1 MTLRVNSAPLTIKRG
16 RTFFKP
22 SAAPPCM
29 VDNRFIEVL
38 DGRDP
43 ITLFQ
48 PAHSV
53 MQAGVGPIGRLTRGL
68 CRERGVGGPV
78 QGDPALQILHSL
90 YPIRKAFM
98 QGRHVG
104 HGIISTGDCRLARSR
119 DCLTGTSEQGEDTPS
134 SSAKVQVDN
143 CQKSHEGMPKCFCRA
158 RARPTPAKVLVS
170 HRMGKSTGLC
180 WSRALPKKR
189 PATRHTVV

>member
-38 DGRDP
+38 NGRNP

-68 CRERGVGGPV
+68 CKERGVGGPV

-119 DCLTGTSEQGEDTPS
+119 NCLTGSSEQGEDTPS
-134 SSAKVQVDN
+134 SSANIKVDD
-143 CQKSHEGMPKCFCRA
+143 CQKVSRRNLQMLLPRAGATDACEGPCIGSDGKEHRA
-158 RARPTPAKVLVS
+158 LLVS
-170 HRMGKSTGLC
+170 SPAQKAS
-180 WSRALPKKR
+180 
-189 PATRHTVV
+189 ATRHTVV